1 MMILLKVPR
10 KLKSLIRT
18 QKHLKNRQT
27 MSQILRTTLMMLPRG
42 ISAVDMRVVA
52 ITETKVVTKANTVI
66 TNTTIIITVT
76 NIMITVMNS
85 MKNGESMVVTKVNIT
100 DTTKEDITVSTDII
114 TAVTTAAAAAAD
126 TNVRK
131 LTKPKPKL
139 LPLKKLKMPLTVKML
154 PRNGG

>member
-10 KLKSLIRT
+10 RLKSLIRT

-76 NIMITVMNS
+76 NIMIMVMNS

-114 TAVTTAAAAAAD
+114 TAVTTVVAAAD

-139 LPLKKLKMPLTVKML
+139 LPLKKLKMPPTWKML